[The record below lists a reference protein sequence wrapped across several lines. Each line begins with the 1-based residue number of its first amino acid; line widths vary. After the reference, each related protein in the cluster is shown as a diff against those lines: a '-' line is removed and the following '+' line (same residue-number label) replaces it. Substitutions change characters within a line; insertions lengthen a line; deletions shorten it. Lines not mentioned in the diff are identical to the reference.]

1 MRDGKNKHVLACVLL
16 ALLITSQWNV
26 LVCSAHEQAPN
37 LIGNAKRNLQAN
49 SSKNALAS
57 LPLMEDIAF
66 AEGVTPPMTIEP
78 VNAKEAI
85 VVTGASLKKNTPVG
99 HANQGTFFEQDTHT
113 ERQAQLNLAL
123 MKHLQAVP
131 EKIVL
136 TPLLG
141 NELPYSLR
149 TVYNKQLEEAGFY
162 INEQEVFRFRS
173 KLGFLTP
180 YLRSKQVADRLRGLA
195 KSPLRYQDVHLER
208 EAEGNYKLM
217 IGKTLLTVVDESN
230 ALAAHMPLDALA
242 HSWMKQLR
250 SALGEKPVAPAS
262 MFDLKAS
269 GRFIAKG
276 VASWYGPGFHGRKS
290 ADGSRFNMHHM
301 TAAHKTLPFGT
312 KVKVIN
318 ERNGKSCVV
327 RITDR
332 GPYSHHRVIDL
343 SKAAAQA
350 IGAVSS
356 GVAKVRLEVLN

>member
-1 MRDGKNKHVLACVLL
+1 MRDWKNKNTLACLVL
-16 ALLITSQWNV
+16 ALLIASQWNV
-26 LVCSAHEQAPN
+26 LVCDAQEQVPSLPSNEKLTLLPTKAKA
-37 LIGNAKRNLQAN
+37 LIAN
-49 SSKNALAS
+49 
-57 LPLMEDIAF
+57 LPLMEDVAF
-66 AEGVTPPMTIEP
+66 AEGRSSGDTIKSTKSAETS
-78 VNAKEAI
+78 VNTTNQVVSLERSAKE
-85 VVTGASLKKNTPVG
+85 
-99 HANQGTFFEQDTHT
+99 
-113 ERQAQLNLAL
+113 EREEQLNLAVTR
-123 MKHLQAVP
+123 HLQAVP
-131 EKIVL
+131 DKIVL
-136 TPLLG
+136 NTMFAK
-141 NELPYSLR
+141 ELPYSLR

-173 KLGFLTP
+173 RLGFLTP
-180 YLRSKQVADRLRGLA
+180 YLRSKQVADRLSAYA
-195 KSPLRYQDVHLER
+195 KSTLRYQDVHLER
-208 EAEGNYKLM
+208 QAEGDYKLM
-217 IGKTLLTVVDESN
+217 IGKHLLTVVDEST
-230 ALAAHMPLDALA
+230 AVAAHMPLDTLA
-242 HSWMKQLR
+242 KLWMKQLR
-250 SALGEKPVAPAS
+250 TALGEKPVPAPS

>member
-1 MRDGKNKHVLACVLL
+1 MACLVL
-16 ALLITSQWNV
+16 ALLIASHWNV
-26 LVCSAHEQAPN
+26 LVCDAHEQVPSLPSNEKLTLLPTKAKA
-37 LIGNAKRNLQAN
+37 LIAN
-49 SSKNALAS
+49 
-57 LPLMEDIAF
+57 LPLMEDVAF
-66 AEGVTPPMTIEP
+66 AEATTSVDTFKSSKSAEATVKTGSSPKKNASVVHAASVERD
-78 VNAKEAI
+78 AKEERQEQLDV
-85 VVTGASLKKNTPVG
+85 VVT
-99 HANQGTFFEQDTHT
+99 
-113 ERQAQLNLAL
+113 R
-123 MKHLQAVP
+123 HLQAVP
-131 EKIVL
+131 DKIVL
-136 TPLLG
+136 
-141 NELPYSLR
+141 NSMFAKELPYSLR

-173 KLGFLTP
+173 RVGFLTP
-180 YLRSKQVADRLRGLA
+180 YLRSKQVADRLSAYSKL
-195 KSPLRYQDVHLER
+195 PLHYQDVHLER
-208 EAEGNYKLM
+208 QAEGDYHLM
-217 IGKTLLTVVDESN
+217 MGKHLLTVVDEST
-230 ALAAHMPLDALA
+230 ALAAHMPLDSLA
-242 HSWMKQLR
+242 KMWMKQLR
-250 SALGEKPVAPAS
+250 TALGEKPAPAPS

>member
-1 MRDGKNKHVLACVLL
+1 MRDGKNKNALACLVL
-16 ALLITSQWNV
+16 ALLIASHWNV
-26 LVCSAHEQAPN
+26 LLCDAHEQAPSLPSNEHQN
-37 LIGNAKRNLQAN
+37 LRPDQ
-49 SSKNALAS
+49 SKKILAS
-57 LPLMEDIAF
+57 PPLMDDIAF
-66 AEGVTPPMTIEP
+66 AEGLIPSSAVKAHKPTEAPVT
-78 VNAKEAI
+78 
-85 VVTGASLKKNTPVG
+85 TGTSLNKNTSVV
-99 HANQGTFFEQDTHT
+99 HKTQGTFFEQDAHK
-113 ERQAQLNLAL
+113 ERQEQFSLVLTR
-123 MKHLQAVP
+123 HLQSLP
-131 EKIVL
+131 DHMTINNLFEH
-136 TPLLG
+136 
-141 NELPYSLR
+141 ELPYSLR
-149 TVYNKQLEEAGFY
+149 TVYNKTLEEAGFY

-217 IGKTLLTVVDESN
+217 IGKTLVTVVDESN
-230 ALAAHMPLDALA
+230 ALAAHVPLDSLA
-242 HSWMKQLR
+242 KSWMKQLR
-250 SALGEKPVAPAS
+250 IALGEKPVSPPS

-290 ADGSRFNMHHM
+290 ADGSRFNMNHM

-312 KVKVIN
+312 KVKVTN

-327 RITDR
+327 KITDR

>member
-1 MRDGKNKHVLACVLL
+1 MRDGKNKNALACLLL
-16 ALLITSQWNV
+16 ALLIASHWNV
-26 LVCSAHEQAPN
+26 LLCDAHQQAP
-37 LIGNAKRNLQAN
+37 
-49 SSKNALAS
+49 S
-57 LPLMEDIAF
+57 LPSNEHQSLRPDQSNKVMAPPPLMDDIAF
-66 AEGVTPPMTIEP
+66 AEGLIPSGDVKAHKPTEATVT
-78 VNAKEAI
+78 
-85 VVTGASLKKNTPVG
+85 TGNSLKKNTSVV
-99 HANQGTFFEQDTHT
+99 HTTQGTVVEQDAHK
-113 ERQAQLNLAL
+113 ERQEQLNLAL
-123 MKHLQAVP
+123 TKHLQAVP
-131 EKIVL
+131 DKIVL
-136 TPLLG
+136 NPLLG

-180 YLRSKQVADRLRGLA
+180 YLRSKQVADRLSGLA
-195 KSPLRYQDVHLER
+195 KSPIRYQDVHLER

-230 ALAAHMPLDALA
+230 ALAAHVPLDSLA
-242 HSWMKQLR
+242 KSWMKQLR
-250 SALGEKPVAPAS
+250 IALGEKPVSPPS

-290 ADGSRFNMHHM
+290 ADGSRFNMNQM

-350 IGAVSS
+350 IGSVSS

>member
-1 MRDGKNKHVLACVLL
+1 MRDWKNKNTLACLVL
-16 ALLITSQWNV
+16 ALLVASHWNV
-26 LVCSAHEQAPN
+26 LVCDAQEQAPSLPSN
-37 LIGNAKRNLQAN
+37 EKLTLLPTKALIAN
-49 SSKNALAS
+49 
-57 LPLMEDIAF
+57 LPLMDDVAF
-66 AEGVTPPMTIEP
+66 AEATTSVDTFKSSKSAEATIKTGSSPKKNVPTVHTSQGAVFERNSNEERQEQLD
-78 VNAKEAI
+78 V
-85 VVTGASLKKNTPVG
+85 VVT
-99 HANQGTFFEQDTHT
+99 
-113 ERQAQLNLAL
+113 R
-123 MKHLQAVP
+123 HLQAVP
-131 EKIVL
+131 DKIVM
-136 TPLLG
+136 
-141 NELPYSLR
+141 NSMFAKELPYSLR

-173 KLGFLTP
+173 RLGFLTP
-180 YLRSKQVADRLRGLA
+180 YLRSKQVSDRLSAYSKL
-195 KSPLRYQDVHLER
+195 PLHYQDVHLER
-208 EAEGNYKLM
+208 QAEGDYHLM
-217 IGKTLLTVVDESN
+217 MGKHLLTVVDEST
-230 ALAAHMPLDALA
+230 ALAAHMPLDSLA
-242 HSWMKQLR
+242 KLWMKQLR
-250 SALGEKPVAPAS
+250 TALGEKPVPAPS

>member
-1 MRDGKNKHVLACVLL
+1 MRDWKNKNTLTCLVL
-16 ALLITSQWNV
+16 ALLIASQWNV
-26 LVCSAHEQAPN
+26 LVCDAREQAPSLPRN
-37 LIGNAKRNLQAN
+37 EHPSLLPTQAKEMLAN
-49 SSKNALAS
+49 
-57 LPLMEDIAF
+57 LPLMDDVAF
-66 AEGVTPPMTIEP
+66 AEGTMPSDTFKSSKSAEAP
-78 VNAKEAI
+78 VK
-85 VVTGASLKKNTPVG
+85 TGTLLESNG
-99 HANQGTFFEQDTHT
+99 SED
-113 ERQAQLNLAL
+113 RQAQLNLAVTR
-123 MKHLQAVP
+123 HLQAVP
-131 EKIVL
+131 DKIVL
-136 TPLLG
+136 NTMFAK
-141 NELPYSLR
+141 ELPYSLR

-173 KLGFLTP
+173 RVGFLTP
-180 YLRSKQVADRLRGLA
+180 YLRSKQVADRLSAYSKL
-195 KSPLRYQDVHLER
+195 PLHFQDVHLER
-208 EAEGNYKLM
+208 QAEGDYHLM
-217 IGKTLLTVVDESN
+217 MGKHLLTVVDEST
-230 ALAAHMPLDALA
+230 AVAAHMPLDSLA
-242 HSWMKQLR
+242 KLWMKQLR
-250 SALGEKPVAPAS
+250 TALGEKPAPAPS

-290 ADGSRFNMHHM
+290 ADGSRFNMNHM